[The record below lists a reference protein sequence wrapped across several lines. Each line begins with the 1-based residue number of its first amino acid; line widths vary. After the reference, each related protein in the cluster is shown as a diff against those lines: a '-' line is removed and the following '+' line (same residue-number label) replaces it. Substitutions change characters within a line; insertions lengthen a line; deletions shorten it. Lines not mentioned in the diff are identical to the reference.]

1 MASTKEATMSKTA
14 IASPEPDDNKPEL
27 TANVPDEASPSPTTP
42 VDEVAAHSAKQGG
55 YDWESMILPDNG
67 AGDIRTTEVPGVPR
81 LKRPPNTQFF
91 RTRKEL
97 SGVIYTLDTEY
108 DGERTVYLV
117 APNVAAQLPDESAIK
132 PKRAVTCITR
142 EGGLHVWLISSGGT
156 DTWTQSA
163 NKATDLA
170 QSKWVRATSSRSLG
184 EYRCVTA
191 EAIQEEPKWPEET
204 FLQTLSR
211 AFDGRVIDTLNH
223 SIIKQLKGLE

>member
-1 MASTKEATMSKTA
+1 MSKTA

-27 TANVPDEASPSPTTP
+27 NANAPDEASPPPTTP

-55 YDWESMILPDNG
+55 YDWGSMILPDNG

-81 LKRPPNTQFF
+81 LSRPPNTQFF
-91 RTRKEL
+91 RTREGL
-97 SGVIYTLDTEY
+97 SGVIYTLDTDY

>member
-1 MASTKEATMSKTA
+1 MSKRA
-14 IASPEPDDNKPEL
+14 IASPEPDDNNPEL
-27 TANVPDEASPSPTTP
+27 NANAPDEASPPPTTP
-42 VDEVAAHSAKQGG
+42 VDEVASHSAKQGG
-55 YDWESMILPDNG
+55 YDWESMILPDDG

-81 LKRPPNTQFF
+81 LSRPPNTQFF
-91 RTRKEL
+91 RTREGL
-97 SGVIYTLDTEY
+97 SGVIYTLDTDY

>member
-1 MASTKEATMSKTA
+1 MSKST
-14 IASPEPDDNKPEL
+14 IVSPESDDNKAPKE
-27 TANVPDEASPSPTTP
+27 SPSAPEQSA
-42 VDEVAAHSAKQGG
+42 DSQAAAAASQGG
-55 YDWESMILPDNG
+55 YDWNSMLLPEDA
-67 AGDIRTTEVPGVPR
+67 AGDFRTTEVPGVPR

-97 SGVIYTLDTEY
+97 SGVIYTLDTDY

-117 APNVAAQLPDESAIK
+117 APNVAKQLPDESAIK

-142 EGGLHVWLISSGGT
+142 AGGLYIWLISSGGT

-170 QSKWVRATSSRSLG
+170 QSQWVRATSSRILG

-191 EAIQEEPKWPEET
+191 EAIQEEPKWPEEI

>member
-1 MASTKEATMSKTA
+1 MSKTA
-14 IASPEPDDNKPEL
+14 IASPDPDDNKPEL
-27 TANVPDEASPSPTTP
+27 NANVPAEAATPPKTP
-42 VDEVAAHSAKQGG
+42 VDEDSTAAAKQGG
-55 YDWESMILPDNG
+55 YDWESMILPDDG

-81 LKRPPNTQFF
+81 LSRPPNTQFF
-91 RTRKEL
+91 RTRDGL
-97 SGVIYTLDTEY
+97 SGVIYTLETDF

-132 PKRAVTCITR
+132 PKRAVVCVTR

-156 DTWTQSA
+156 DTWTLSA
-163 NKATDLA
+163 NRATELA
-170 QSKWVRATSSRSLG
+170 QMQWVRATSSRSLG
-184 EYRCVTA
+184 EYRCVMA
-191 EAIQEEPKWPEET
+191 EAITEAPKWPEES

>member
-1 MASTKEATMSKTA
+1 MSKAFTTN
-14 IASPEPDDNKPEL
+14 PESDDNKPKLNEH
-27 TANVPDEASPSPTTP
+27 ASTKAPTPPQTP
-42 VDEVAAHSAKQGG
+42 VDEVASHSAKQGG
-55 YDWESMILPDNG
+55 YDWESMILPDDG
-67 AGDIRTTEVPGVPR
+67 AGDIRTTEVPGVPH
-81 LKRPPNTQFF
+81 LSRPPNTQFF
-91 RTRKEL
+91 RTREGL
-97 SGVIYTLDTEY
+97 SGVIYTLDTDY

-142 EGGLHVWLISSGGT
+142 AGGLYIWLISSGGT

-170 QSKWVRATSSRSLG
+170 QSQWVRATSSRTLG

>member
-1 MASTKEATMSKTA
+1 MSKTA

-27 TANVPDEASPSPTTP
+27 NANAPDEASPPPTTP
-42 VDEVAAHSAKQGG
+42 VDEVASHSAKQGG

-67 AGDIRTTEVPGVPR
+67 AGDIRTTEVPGVPH
-81 LKRPPNTQFF
+81 LSRPPNTQFF
-91 RTRKEL
+91 RTREGL
-97 SGVIYTLDTEY
+97 SGVIYTLDTDY

-142 EGGLHVWLISSGGT
+142 AGGLHIWMISSAGT

-170 QSKWVRATSSRSLG
+170 QSQWVRATSSRTLG

-204 FLQTLSR
+204 FFQTLSR